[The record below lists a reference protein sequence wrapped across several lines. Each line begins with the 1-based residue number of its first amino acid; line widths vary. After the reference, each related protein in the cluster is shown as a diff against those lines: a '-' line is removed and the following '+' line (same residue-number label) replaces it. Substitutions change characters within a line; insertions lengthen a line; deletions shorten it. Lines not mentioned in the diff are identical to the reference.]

1 MMNPAKIVDHSSLIS
16 AENRLIRARHK
27 HQSYLPSSSRSNS
40 KSETIISLTD
50 GSPATDTSNNAVVDA
65 SCQTA
70 MPLATKTLESVSNSH
85 YTSCKTTLDSDK
97 SHCCSLRSPSAT
109 LHRKRRK
116 FHTAPD
122 IVDFETEDQKIQRV
136 LSESSQYSQV
146 EVVIDPIIISN
157 ISSYLHPVLND
168 PNNYCRVC
176 HVSHFTQKAYQI
188 HLQTVHH
195 VAFPSSSTKRKVQ
208 KLPVV
213 THPDKLCKHMPIQI
227 AFGHKSTPTT
237 SREQMKDANVQPD
250 LDDPNNY
257 CRSCHITKPNRTSYL
272 AHLCM
277 IHQITSRKKS
287 NIKAPNVKNKK
298 LM

>member
-1 MMNPAKIVDHSSLIS
+1 MNPAKIVDHSSLID
-16 AENRLIRARHK
+16 AEKRLIKARYK
-27 HQSYLPSSSRSNS
+27 HQPRLSNRSRSNS

-65 SCQTA
+65 SCQAATI
-70 MPLATKTLESVSNSH
+70 LASRTLESVSNSH
-85 YTSCKTTLDSDK
+85 SASCKITLDSDK
-97 SHCCSLRSPSAT
+97 LHRRSLRSPST
-109 LHRKRRK
+109 TPHRKRRK
-116 FHTAPD
+116 LQPTSD
-122 IVDFETEDQKIQRV
+122 IIDFETEDQKIQRA
-136 LSESSQYSQV
+136 LSQSSQEPQV
-146 EVVIDPIIISN
+146 EVVIDPIISN
-157 ISSYLHPVLND
+157 VSSCSHPVLND

-176 HVSHFTQKAYQI
+176 HVSHSTQKAYQI

-213 THPDKLCKHMPIQI
+213 TRTDKLYKHMPIQI
-227 AFGHKSTPTT
+227 IFDHKSAPTT

-250 LDDPNNY
+250 LDDPNHY
-257 CRSCHITKPNRTSYL
+257 CRSCHLTKPNRTSYL

-287 NIKAPNVKNKK
+287 NIKAPSVKKKK